1 MGPGPRTGFDERRTH
16 RLLGWTIG
24 VLLAAGVL
32 SMLAKGADGPSDPY
46 FRALAVTTT
55 SPPTVPVR
63 TPVPGFGEVAFR
75 IGTGPQHCGLLADT
89 AAQHQTGLMG
99 RSDLSGY
106 DAMVFR
112 FSALT
117 KTPFYM
123 LNTPLPLSIAWFD
136 SAGRFVSSADM
147 APCLGRTDCPTYASA
162 AAYRYALEVP
172 QGGLSGLGIGPGA
185 QLVVAAGC

>member
-1 MGPGPRTGFDERRTH
+1 
-16 RLLGWTIG
+16 
-24 VLLAAGVL
+24 VL

-46 FRALAVTTT
+46 FRALAATTTT
-55 SPPTVPVR
+55 STVVVR

-75 IGTGPQHCGLLADT
+75 IGTGPQHCGLLAET

-112 FSALT
+112 FST
-117 KTPFYM
+117 PSKMPFYM

-136 SAGRFVSSADM
+136 STGRLVSTADM
-147 APCLGRTDCPTYASA
+147 APCLGRTDCPTYAAA

-185 QLVVAAGC
+185 QLVVGAGC